1 LNVIYFLLVLKIII
15 KRCGEH
21 ALRLLLARLICITLF
36 YFSSQ
41 CLAIKNNALT
51 LRVVTEE
58 MPPYNYINDK
68 GKLSGIALL
77 ILNELFK
84 EIDINPK
91 IEIMPWARAYR
102 ISTHEPNVLI
112 FSMARTPIR
121 ENKFH
126 WLLPVSPTNVWLFS
140 LAKQEHQ
147 QIKSLKDIDQQ
158 TIGIVRNSSYVNFLL
173 DHPNIDNSIIIKGV
187 IYESL
192 YKMLVH
198 GHIEL
203 LVAPIQV
210 INFLNKKLVVN
221 KNTKPLASFE
231 LPVIQGGELYFAL
244 SKTTPLETVGFV
256 KSKLA
261 EVLKSEKIRR
271 AMQAFDNHSH

>member
-1 LNVIYFLLVLKIII
+1 
-15 KRCGEH
+15 
-21 ALRLLLARLICITLF
+21 
-36 YFSSQ
+36 
-41 CLAIKNNALT
+41 
-51 LRVVTEE
+51 
-58 MPPYNYINDK
+58 MPPYNYTNEQ
-68 GKLSGIALL
+68 GEFSGIALL

-84 EIDINPK
+84 KININPK

-112 FSMARTPIR
+112 FSMARTPKR

-126 WLLPVSPTNVWLFS
+126 WLLPVSPTNVWLFT
-140 LAKQEHQ
+140 LPEQEHLQ
-147 QIKSLKDIDQQ
+147 VKSLKDINRQ

-173 DHPNIDNSIIIKGV
+173 AHPNIDNSIIIKGV

-198 GHIEL
+198 GRIEL

-210 INFLNKKLVVN
+210 INFLNTKLVEDNNV
-221 KNTKPLASFE
+221 KPFASFE

-244 SKTTPLETVGFV
+244 SKTTPLETVTFV
-256 KSKLA
+256 KDELA
-261 EVLKSEKIRR
+261 KVLKSEKIRH
-271 AMQAFDNHSH
+271 AMQAFNNELY